1 MGPHYQTLPMTTILW
16 RGNHAFLVDN
26 DGDREG
32 ATDDINDDDENTG
45 AAQNY
50 INENNLQGFQ

>member
-45 AAQNY
+45 AAQND
-50 INENNLQGFQ
+50 INLK

>member
-1 MGPHYQTLPMTTILW
+1 MEAHYQTLPMTTILW

-32 ATDDINDDDENTG
+32 GIYDIDDDDENTG
-45 AAQNY
+45 AAQNG
-50 INENNLQGFQ
+50 INLK